1 MDISLFLFEQKP
13 VKFVKFVRF
22 EKFVKL
28 KKSPAR
34 NKQRP

>member
-1 MDISLFLFEQKP
+1 MDISLFLFELKP